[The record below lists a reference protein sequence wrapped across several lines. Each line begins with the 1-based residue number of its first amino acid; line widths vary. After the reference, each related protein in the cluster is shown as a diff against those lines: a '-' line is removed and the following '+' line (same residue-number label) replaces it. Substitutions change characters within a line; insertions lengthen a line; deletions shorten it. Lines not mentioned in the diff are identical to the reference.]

1 MQIKTKSERVSLKQL
16 KSKLLTLGGERFQ
29 VDWFLNEQLPPMVR
43 TVLYH
48 YGEAIEPSNVKYI
61 KMESGQCHAHCE
73 TLSQKHGWDWFTGFA
88 LSRDGIWR
96 VHSFCLDG
104 TEIIETTESR
114 VRYFGMP
121 RGLFDLTI
129 LRALNKKFSIKM

>member
-1 MQIKTKSERVSLKQL
+1 
-16 KSKLLTLGGERFQ
+16 
-29 VDWFLNEQLPPMVR
+29 MVR